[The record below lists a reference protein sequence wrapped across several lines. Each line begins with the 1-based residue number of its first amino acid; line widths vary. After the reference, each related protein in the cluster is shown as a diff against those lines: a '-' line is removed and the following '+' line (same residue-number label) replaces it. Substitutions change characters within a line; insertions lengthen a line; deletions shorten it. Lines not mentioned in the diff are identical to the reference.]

1 MGSIRF
7 PSTNV
12 EAEQAALGCA
22 LLDAECAKQLV
33 AELTE
38 NDFTYEPH
46 KVIFRA
52 IKSLCQRGLDPDP
65 ITVHD
70 TLQTW
75 GFADECGGVEYLL
88 KLQEVP
94 PALSN
99 FTDYL
104 TLVKETALRH
114 RVWEIAQQLA
124 EAAANG
130 NGWRNL
136 VTQLQAL
143 TEKATVTPRSVF
155 VPLKD
160 WQPQNER
167 TPLVGDLIGSGEL
180 VLLYARP
187 KVGKSVLCANLVKGV
202 AEGTTALGLPCHK
215 GRVGVIALEDLAVW
229 HERLTELEANGEDV
243 FVAPIPL
250 TFLDLPAIK
259 RAITELQLAL
269 LVIDPLALF
278 LRPLLQKER
287 ASLSRDYD
295 AVYSALGALR
305 EVTQQTG
312 CTIIL
317 VHHERKESA
326 GAEPT
331 EAAALGSTALSGAV
345 DVGLQLDSR
354 EQDGERRWRLS
365 WWGRSVTAGELW
377 LRLRPDL
384 VFEPTTPPTPTT
396 LKGRAIAA
404 LCEALRERPLRYT
417 DLVTLVCQQVGC
429 SERTAKRAI
438 DAAEKQGLIGQRAD
452 KFYELLDKSQIVSK
466 GSPYSPCHHCHQK
479 LSSVNGDN
487 SVMTPVDTNDTKRE
501 VSQVSGSKGWHS
513 CHQLG
518 PQVCAFCG
526 NKLSEISATP
536 TCPFCWATGDETV
549 THCTCGEPLRWAG
562 VGRALC
568 PRCDK
573 HWRWAGDHWEPDG
586 DLPPDN
592 GHEPDNEPA
601 PTPTVGDREEKFSS
615 LSGSVATAQA
625 IAEQVGVNEKTVRP
639 DNVRDPNNE
648 PEDSEERFVATEDW
662 VASFFA
668 ASNEPAVIDLET
680 NETTPVAFPDRPTK
694 EARCPRC
701 GHCETV
707 DYEVL
712 LPPLCPACSA
722 PMEWG
727 SVSDPPDSSP
737 NDPLIEAVSRIAD
750 LSSQLET
757 GGGQQ

>member
-1 MGSIRF
+1 MGSIKF
-7 PSTNV
+7 PVTNV

-46 KVIFRA
+46 RVIFRA

-65 ITVHD
+65 ITVLD

-75 GFADECGGVEYLL
+75 NAADECGGVQYLL

-94 PALSN
+94 PALGN

-104 TLVKETALRH
+104 TLVKEAALRH
-114 RVWEIAQQLA
+114 RVWELAQQLA
-124 EAAANG
+124 EAATKG
-130 NGWRNL
+130 NGWQNL
-136 VTQLQAL
+136 VGQLQAL
-143 TEKATVTPRSVF
+143 TEKATVAPRSVF
-155 VPLKD
+155 VPLKE

-187 KVGKSVLCANLVKGV
+187 KAGKSILCANLAKGV
-202 AEGTTALGLPCHK
+202 AEGSTALGLPCRK
-215 GRVGVIALEDLAVW
+215 GRVGVIALEDLSIW

-259 RAITELQLAL
+259 QAITELQLAL

-295 AVYSALGALR
+295 AVYSALAALH
-305 EVTQQTG
+305 EVAQQTG

-404 LCEALRERPLRYT
+404 LREALKERPLRYT
-417 DLVTLVCQQVGC
+417 DLVTLVCQKVGC

-438 DAAEKQGLIGQRAD
+438 DAEKQGLIGQRAD

-466 GSPYSPCHHCHQK
+466 GSSYSPCHHCHQK
-479 LSSVNGDN
+479 LSSVNGAN

-549 THCTCGEPLRWAG
+549 ARCTCGEPLRWAG

-568 PRCDK
+568 PQCSK

-615 LSGSVATAQA
+615 LSGSAATAQV
-625 IAEQVGVNEKTVRP
+625 IAEQLGVNEKTVHP
-639 DNVRDPNNE
+639 DNVHDPNNE
-648 PEDSEERFVATEDW
+648 PEDSEERYIATEDW
-662 VASFFA
+662 VASFFE
-668 ASNEPAVIDLET
+668 ASNEPVVVDLET
-680 NETTPVAFPDRPTK
+680 NEVIPVAFPDCPTK

-701 GHCETV
+701 GHCEAV
-707 DYEVL
+707 DPEVL

-722 PMEWG
+722 PMEW
-727 SVSDPPDSSP
+727 VSAPDPP

>member
-1 MGSIRF
+1 MGSIKF
-7 PSTNV
+7 PVTNV
-12 EAEQAALGCA
+12 EAEQAVLGCA

-46 KVIFRA
+46 RVIFRA

-99 FTDYL
+99 FGDYL
-104 TLVKETALRH
+104 TLIKEAALRH

-124 EAAANG
+124 EAAAKG
-130 NGWRNL
+130 NGWQNL
-136 VTQLQAL
+136 VGQLQAL
-143 TEKATVTPRSVF
+143 TEKATVAPRSVF
-155 VPLKD
+155 VPLKE

-202 AEGTTALGLPCHK
+202 AEGTTALGLPCRK

-312 CTIIL
+312 CTIVL
-317 VHHERKESA
+317 VHHERKESV

-377 LRLRPDL
+377 LRLRSNL
-384 VFEPTTPPTPTT
+384 IFEPTTPPTPTT

-404 LCEALRERPLRYT
+404 LCEALKERPYRYT
-417 DLVTLVCQQVGC
+417 ELVALIREQVGC
-429 SERTAKRAI
+429 GERTAKAAI
-438 DAAEKQGLIGQRAD
+438 TAAERQGLIRQRPD
-452 KFYELLDKSQIVSK
+452 KFYELLDANPI
-466 GSPYSPCHHCHQK
+466 GSEVQKVHAYSPLHHLHQQ
-479 LSSVNGDN
+479 LSSANGASSAN
-487 SVMTPVDTNDTKRE
+487 APVCTNCTNEE
-501 VSQVSGSKGWHS
+501 VQTVQGSKGLHHL
-513 CHQLG
+513 HQLS

-549 THCTCGEPLRWAG
+549 ARCTCGEPLRWAG

-573 HWRWAGDHWEPDG
+573 HWRWASDHWEPDG
-586 DLPPDN
+586 DLPPGN

-615 LSGSVATAQA
+615 LSGSAATAKA
-625 IAEQVGVNEKTVRP
+625 IAEQVGVSEKTVRP
-639 DNVRDPNNE
+639 DNVHDPNNE
-648 PEDSEERFVATEDW
+648 PEGNEERYIATEDW
-662 VASFFA
+662 VASFFE
-668 ASNEPAVIDLET
+668 ASNEPVVFDLET
-680 NETTPVAFPDRPTK
+680 NEAIPVAFPDRPTK

-701 GHCETV
+701 GHLETV
-707 DYEVL
+707 DFEVL
-712 LPPLCPACSA
+712 LPPLCPACSS
-722 PMEWG
+722 PMEWD
-727 SVSDPPDSSP
+727 SAPDPP

-750 LSSQLET
+750 LSSQLKT

>member
-1 MGSIRF
+1 MGSIKF
-7 PSTNV
+7 PVTNV

-22 LLDAECAKQLV
+22 LLDAECAKQL
-33 AELTE
+33 ATELTE

-46 KVIFRA
+46 RVIFRA
-52 IKSLCQRGLDPDP
+52 IKSLCQRGLDPDL
-65 ITVHD
+65 ITVLD

-75 GFADECGGVEYLL
+75 GFADECGGVQYLL
-88 KLQEVP
+88 KLQEIP

-99 FTDYL
+99 FGDYL

-114 RVWEIAQQLA
+114 RVWELAQQLA

-143 TEKATVTPRSVF
+143 TEKATVAPRSVF
-155 VPLKD
+155 VPLKE

-187 KVGKSVLCANLVKGV
+187 KAGKSILCANLVKGV
-202 AEGTTALGLPCHK
+202 AEGSTALGLPCRK
-215 GRVGVIALEDLAVW
+215 GRVGVIALEDLSVW

-250 TFLDLPAIK
+250 TFLDLSAIK
-259 RAITELQLAL
+259 QAITELQLAL

-312 CTIIL
+312 CTIVL

-396 LKGRAIAA
+396 LKGRAIAV
-404 LCEALRERPLRYT
+404 LYEILKERPLRYT

-466 GSPYSPCHHCHQK
+466 GSSYSPCHCCHQK

-549 THCTCGEPLRWAG
+549 AHCTCGEPLRWAG

-568 PRCDK
+568 PQCDK

-592 GHEPDNEPA
+592 CHEPDNEPA
-601 PTPTVGDREEKFSS
+601 LTPTVGDKVEKFSTF
-615 LSGSVATAQA
+615 SGSAATARAVAAQA
-625 IAEQVGVNEKTVRP
+625 GVNEKTVRP
-639 DNVRDPNNE
+639 DNVHDPNNE
-648 PEDSEERFVATEDW
+648 PEGNEERYIATEDW
-662 VASFFA
+662 VASFFE
-668 ASNEPAVIDLET
+668 ASNEPAVFDLET
-680 NETTPVAFPDRPTK
+680 DEAIPVAFPNLPAK

-701 GHCETV
+701 GHRETV
-707 DYEVL
+707 DPEVL
-712 LPPLCPACSA
+712 LPPLCPACSS
-722 PMEWG
+722 PMEW
-727 SVSDPPDSSP
+727 VSAPDPP
-737 NDPLIEAVSRIAD
+737 NDPLIEAISRIAN